1 MGIIQE
7 TGGGY
12 LIPTHMSRRQMRFL
26 VAVLLVLVFGALLT
40 ALNVYELHRLT
51 QEHWTTAHSEG
62 E

>member
-1 MGIIQE
+1 MGNE
-7 TGGGY
+7 KTRTGDS
-12 LIPTHMSRRQMRFL
+12 ITTHISRRQMRFM

-51 QEHWTTAHSEG
+51 QEHWTTAHAEG